1 MGIDPSFVLSDAS
14 HHAPFLCAVCRDLT
28 YPADAL
34 VMTSG
39 CSHVV
44 CRGCLEGWLGPSEG
58 AGERGRGGGIGDLES
73 GEDLMVARLDVWLGV

>member
-44 CRGCLEGWLGPSEG
+44 CRGCLEGLGE
-58 AGERGRGGGIGDLES
+58 E
-73 GEDLMVARLDVWLGV
+73 